1 MSNSKFYLIE
11 QRGVPG
17 ARLVEA
23 DTPAKAKGHVVDGA
37 FTVTRLEGRA
47 LIEAAKEHEVEIAG
61 VTPPAQTG
69 DDSTGDDD
77 ETQTTGTDITGGA
90 TGSDED

>member
-1 MSNSKFYLIE
+1 M
-11 QRGVPG
+11 
-17 ARLVEA
+17 
-23 DTPAKAKGHVVDGA
+23 
-37 FTVTRLEGRA
+37 TRLEGRA

-69 DDSTGDDD
+69 DDSTGDDSTGDDD